1 MKKIDLLAIHGI
13 NTIQHLEQAVR
24 QGGCVDVVKNWQKKN
39 LIGHIG
45 FSTHGESSLIEKA
58 IATNLFDYVNLH
70 WYFINQSN
78 LNEVAHG
85 GFLMA
90 YADSVG
96 GFFAYN
102 TVKKGIVTI
111 NLNSQFIRPVPVGAW
126 LEAVGKVKKYGKRLV
141 FVNIDMYIK
150 KQLVFSSTG
159 TWQIINIDKH

>member
-1 MKKIDLLAIHGI
+1 MKNKLQIPRGYKAYK
-13 NTIQHLEQAVR
+13 TIEGKFAA
-24 QGGCVDVVKNWQKKN
+24 
-39 LIGHIG
+39 HIG
-45 FSTHGESSLIEKA
+45 PYFLKKA
-58 IATNLFDYVNLH
+58 FPDTVFGTYVEN
-70 WYFINQSN
+70 YQSN

-111 NLNSQFIRPVPVGAW
+111 NLNSQFIRPVPIGSW

-141 FVNIDMYIK
+141 FVDIEMYIK

-159 TWQIINIDKH
+159 TWQIINIDKQ

>member
-1 MKKIDLLAIHGI
+1 MKKKLQIPKGFKPYKTIEGKFASHIGPYFLKRKFP
-13 NTIQHLEQAVR
+13 NTIF
-24 QGGCVDVVKNWQKKN
+24 G
-39 LIGHIG
+39 
-45 FSTHGESSLIEKA
+45 TYIE
-58 IATNLFDYVNLH
+58 NY
-70 WYFINQSN
+70 QSN

-111 NLNSQFIRPVPVGAW
+111 NLNSQFIRPAPVGSW
-126 LEAVGKVKKYGKRLV
+126 LEATGKVKKYGKRLV
-141 FVNIDMYIK
+141 FVGVDMYIK

-159 TWQIINIDKH
+159 TWQIINIDKERI

>member
-1 MKKIDLLAIHGI
+1 MKKKLQIPRGYKPYK
-13 NTIQHLEQAVR
+13 TIEGKFAA
-24 QGGCVDVVKNWQKKN
+24 
-39 LIGHIG
+39 HIG
-45 FSTHGESSLIEKA
+45 PYFLKKA
-58 IATNLFDYVNLH
+58 FPDTIFGTYVEN
-70 WYFINQSN
+70 YQSN

-111 NLNSQFIRPVPVGAW
+111 NLNSQFIRPVPIGSW
-126 LEAVGKVKKYGKRLV
+126 LEAIGKVKKYGKRLV

>member
-1 MKKIDLLAIHGI
+1 MKKKLQIPRSFKPYK
-13 NTIQHLEQAVR
+13 TIEGKFAA
-24 QGGCVDVVKNWQKKN
+24 
-39 LIGHIG
+39 HIG
-45 FSTHGESSLIEKA
+45 PYFLKKPFPDTIFG
-58 IATNLFDYVNLH
+58 TYVEN
-70 WYFINQSN
+70 YQSN

-111 NLNSQFIRPVPVGAW
+111 NLNSQFIRPVPVGTW

-141 FVNIDMYIK
+141 FVDIEMYIK

>member
-1 MKKIDLLAIHGI
+1 MKKKLQIPKGFKPYKTIEGKFAAHIGPYFLKKKFP
-13 NTIQHLEQAVR
+13 NTIFGA
-24 QGGCVDVVKNWQKKN
+24 
-39 LIGHIG
+39 
-45 FSTHGESSLIEKA
+45 
-58 IATNLFDYVNLH
+58 YVEN
-70 WYFINQSN
+70 YQCN

-111 NLNSQFIRPVPVGAW
+111 NLNSQFIRPAPLGSW
-126 LEAVGKVKKYGKRLV
+126 LEATGEVKKYGKRLV
-141 FVNIDMYIK
+141 FVNIDMHIK

-159 TWQIINIDKH
+159 TWQIINIDKQQI

>member
-1 MKKIDLLAIHGI
+1 MKKKLQIPKGFKPYKTIEGKFAAYIGPYFLKRKFP
-13 NTIQHLEQAVR
+13 NTIF
-24 QGGCVDVVKNWQKKN
+24 G
-39 LIGHIG
+39 
-45 FSTHGESSLIEKA
+45 TYIE
-58 IATNLFDYVNLH
+58 NY
-70 WYFINQSN
+70 QSN

-111 NLNSQFIRPVPVGAW
+111 NLNSQFIRPVPVGSW
-126 LEAVGKVKKYGKRLV
+126 LEAIGDVKKYGKRLV
-141 FVNIDMYIK
+141 FVNVDMYIK

>member
-1 MKKIDLLAIHGI
+1 MPNNNQIPKGFKPYKTIEGKFAAHIGPYYI
-13 NTIQHLEQAVR
+13 KNTFPNTIF
-24 QGGCVDVVKNWQKKN
+24 GTY
-39 LIGHIG
+39 IGN
-45 FSTHGESSLIEKA
+45 K
-58 IATNLFDYVNLH
+58 V
-70 WYFINQSN
+70 SN

-96 GFFAYN
+96 GFFAYK

-111 NLNSQFIRPVPVGAW
+111 NLNSQFIRPVPVGSW

-141 FVNIDMYIK
+141 FVNIEMFIK

-159 TWQIINIDKH
+159 TWQIINIDKQ

>member
-1 MKKIDLLAIHGI
+1 MKKKLQIPKGFKPYKTIEGKFAAHIGPYFI
-13 NTIQHLEQAVR
+13 KRKFPNTIF
-24 QGGCVDVVKNWQKKN
+24 G
-39 LIGHIG
+39 
-45 FSTHGESSLIEKA
+45 TYIE
-58 IATNLFDYVNLH
+58 NY
-70 WYFINQSN
+70 QSN

-111 NLNSQFIRPVPVGAW
+111 NLNSQFIRPAPVGSW
-126 LEAVGKVKKYGKRLV
+126 LEASGKVKKYGKRLV
-141 FVNIDMYIK
+141 FVNVDMYIE

-159 TWQIINIDKH
+159 TWQIINIDKERI

>member
-1 MKKIDLLAIHGI
+1 MKKKLQIPKGFKPYKTIEGKFASHIGPYFLKNIFP
-13 NTIQHLEQAVR
+13 NTIFGTYIEQ
-24 QGGCVDVVKNWQKKN
+24 
-39 LIGHIG
+39 
-45 FSTHGESSLIEKA
+45 
-58 IATNLFDYVNLH
+58 Y
-70 WYFINQSN
+70 QSN

-111 NLNSQFIRPVPVGAW
+111 NLNSQFIRPVSIGSW
-126 LEAVGKVKKYGKRLV
+126 LEAVGKVKKYGKRLI
-141 FVNIDMYIK
+141 FVDIEMYIK

-159 TWQIINIDKH
+159 TWQIINIDKRKI

>member
-1 MKKIDLLAIHGI
+1 MKKKLQIPRGFKPYKTIEGKFAAYIGPYFLKRKFP
-13 NTIQHLEQAVR
+13 NTIF
-24 QGGCVDVVKNWQKKN
+24 G
-39 LIGHIG
+39 
-45 FSTHGESSLIEKA
+45 TYIE
-58 IATNLFDYVNLH
+58 NY
-70 WYFINQSN
+70 QSN

-111 NLNSQFIRPVPVGAW
+111 NLNSQFIRPVPVGSW
-126 LEAVGKVKKYGKRLV
+126 LEAIGEVKKYGKRLV
-141 FVNIDMYIK
+141 FVNVDMYIK

-159 TWQIINIDKH
+159 TWQIINIDKQ

>member
-1 MKKIDLLAIHGI
+1 MKKKLQIPKGFKPYKTIEGKFAAHIGPYFLKNEFP
-13 NTIQHLEQAVR
+13 NTIF
-24 QGGCVDVVKNWQKKN
+24 GTY
-39 LIGHIG
+39 I
-45 FSTHGESSLIEKA
+45 ES
-58 IATNLFDYVNLH
+58 Y
-70 WYFINQSN
+70 QSN

-96 GFFAYN
+96 GFFAYK

-111 NLNSQFIRPVPVGAW
+111 NLNSQFIRPAPLGSW
-126 LEAVGKVKKYGKRLV
+126 LEATGKVKKYGKRLV

-150 KQLVFSSTG
+150 EQLVFSSTG

>member
-1 MKKIDLLAIHGI
+1 MKKKLQIPRGFKPYK
-13 NTIQHLEQAVR
+13 TIEGKFAA
-24 QGGCVDVVKNWQKKN
+24 
-39 LIGHIG
+39 HIG
-45 FSTHGESSLIEKA
+45 PYFLKKPFPDTIFG
-58 IATNLFDYVNLH
+58 TYVDN
-70 WYFINQSN
+70 YKSN

-96 GFFAYN
+96 GFFAYK

-111 NLNSQFIRPVPVGAW
+111 NLNSQFIRPVPVGSW

-141 FVNIDMYIK
+141 FVNIEMFIK

-159 TWQIINIDKH
+159 TWQIINIDKQ

>member
-1 MKKIDLLAIHGI
+1 MKKKLQIPKGFKPYKTIEGKFAAHIGPYFHKRKFP
-13 NTIQHLEQAVR
+13 NTIF
-24 QGGCVDVVKNWQKKN
+24 G
-39 LIGHIG
+39 
-45 FSTHGESSLIEKA
+45 TYIE
-58 IATNLFDYVNLH
+58 NY
-70 WYFINQSN
+70 QSN

-111 NLNSQFIRPVPVGAW
+111 NLNSQFIRPAPVGSW
-126 LEAVGKVKKYGKRLV
+126 LEASGKVKKYGKRLV
-141 FVNIDMYIK
+141 FVNVDMYIE

-159 TWQIINIDKH
+159 TWQIINIDKERI